1 MKKLLIA
8 TLFYC
13 CMIPSVAFSQMGKVD
28 TRYVDENSFL
38 VFQFDIEK
46 LISYEKM
53 GSKDIDDIS
62 TVLKKQAGIDLRSL
76 KTITIQFGDG
86 ADPKIMDEDSFSM
99 FMTFSRPIDQKAF
112 LEISG
117 FEYEEVKHEGQT
129 FHQSGN
135 EYAPSCFFPDEKTL
149 VMAMA
154 EPLKM
159 LMKKK
164 VGDAPIS
171 ALLNSA
177 TPGSEVIG
185 AFRNTKAFKTILAE
199 LQRGLPAITPI
210 NLENVYGEAETGFF
224 QTQVKSSTPM
234 FIQLNCKTEAAA
246 KKVASKTKFLA
257 DFGKESIPLGRDV
270 IKAQAKQMEDFAGPN
285 FPPEFKKAMV
295 ARMELY
301 SKALDMGDK
310 ILGATSCSHEG
321 KTARVKVKLM
331 GGVRDVV
338 SVVTQ
343 SIASQFR
350 MIEEMSS
357 LDGSIDKHEPVEE
370 ADDSDAIDR

>member
-1 MKKLLIA
+1 MV
-8 TLFYC
+8 
-13 CMIPSVAFSQMGKVD
+13 PNVVFSQMGKVD

-46 LISYEKM
+46 LVSYEKM

-62 TVLKKQAGIDLRSL
+62 TVLKKQTGIDLRSL
-76 KTITIQFGDG
+76 KKLTIQFGNG
-86 ADPKIMDEDSFSM
+86 SDPDIFGEDSFSM
-99 FMTFSRPIDQKAF
+99 FMTFSKPIDQKAF

-135 EYAPSCFFPDEKTL
+135 EYAPSIFFPDEKTL
-149 VMAMA
+149 VMAMT
-154 EPLKM
+154 EPLKA
-159 LMKKK
+159 LMTKKEA
-164 VGDAPIS
+164 DAPLS

-177 TPGSEVIG
+177 TPGSDVIG
-185 AFRNTKAFKTILAE
+185 AFRNTKAFETILAE

-210 NLENVYGEAETGFF
+210 NLENVYGGAESGFF

-257 DFGKESIPLGRDV
+257 DFGKESIPLGREV

-338 SVVTQ
+338 SMVTKMV
-343 SIASQFR
+343 ASQFR
-350 MIEEMSS
+350 MIEE
-357 LDGSIDKHEPVEE
+357 LENSIGKLGPAEE
-370 ADDSDAIDR
+370 AGDAVDH